1 MLRRRSHRRR
11 LGPPTGISRGAGPGR
26 ELGCGCDCR
35 ASAALD
41 LGGPRRSGSA
51 FTRAP
56 SSREALWSL
65 YTRGRAGAGL
75 LIRRSGDTPCVPR
88 PFPAGRVAFH
98 SVVLD
103 KHQWNPPSLRTG
115 GFRRSRARVARPG
128 LRAAT
133 RARLVRHPASGAPR
147 TRCGQGRGPE
157 RLRNA
162 TAAGPESGREPTE
175 PGPRGRSPRGSLRP
189 TRGTSRRT
197 RAAAAWSRGSTL
209 EGRCTASAPAGAGA
223 GASSTA
229 GSDAPSRALRPPA
242 LTGSL
247 ARRADPVTDD
257 GPGDAVAS
265 SRGHGG
271 G

>member
-98 SVVLD
+98 SVVLN

-128 LRAAT
+128 LRDCDPGAPGAPPRERGPAHQVRPGARPRASTERKRQRAQKAGESPRSRGQEGEALAA
-133 RARLVRHPASGAPR
+133 ASGRLVAR
-147 TRCGQGRGPE
+147 
-157 RLRNA
+157 
-162 TAAGPESGREPTE
+162 
-175 PGPRGRSPRGSLRP
+175 
-189 TRGTSRRT
+189 
-197 RAAAAWSRGSTL
+197 
-209 EGRCTASAPAGAGA
+209 AGAHERRRH
-223 GASSTA
+223 
-229 GSDAPSRALRPPA
+229 DHVEAPSRAGVRHRRRRGQEPARLR
-242 LTGSL
+242 LL
-247 ARRADPVTDD
+247 
-257 GPGDAVAS
+257 GPTHHHAPSVPQ
-265 SRGHGG
+265 R
-271 G
+271 